1 MLVILF
7 GSFVL
12 LILLATPIA
21 FAMGGSALLT
31 LLLRGDIPLTV
42 VIQKTFAAGSSFS
55 LLAIPFFVL
64 AGEVMTASRMTV
76 SLVKLCDALV
86 GHVRSG
92 LASVSILACMVF
104 AGISGSGVADTAA
117 IGTVMIPQLIEKGYP
132 RGRAAAIIAAG
143 GALGPIIPPSL
154 LMIIYGSIA
163 ELSVGALFL
172 SGAVPGIMMG
182 LGFMAVTYVWNLRG
196 KWESGS
202 GQRFSVG
209 RVAGSLPGAVL
220 PLITPVI
227 IIGGIV
233 GGIFTATEA
242 GVVAAVYA
250 LVTALASRNLGL
262 MGLKAIFVR
271 AMLISTLSLFI
282 ISMAAIFGWILAI
295 QHFPQAVQHFL
306 LTITRGNQFLSAAL
320 ILSFLVG
327 LGFVVEVISIMIIFT
342 PILAPLG
349 PALGYDPI
357 HWGLL
362 QVLAINMGGVT
373 PPVATHLYVSGS
385 IAGCGLGEVSRYVMP
400 LTAVMYAVLILVLLF
415 PDLAMYLPRL
425 FFH

>member
-1 MLVILF
+1 MLAMLF
-7 GSFVL
+7 AAFVL
-12 LILLATPIA
+12 LILLGTPIA
-21 FAMGGSALLT
+21 FAMSGSALLT
-31 LLLRGDIPLTV
+31 LLILGNIPLTV
-42 VIQKTFAAGSSFS
+42 VVQKTFTAGSSFS

-76 SLVKLCDALV
+76 GLVKLCDALV
-86 GHVRSG
+86 GHVRSA
-92 LASVSILACMVF
+92 LASVSLLACMVF

-117 IGTVMIPQLIEKGYP
+117 VGTVMIPQLIEKGYP

-143 GALGPIIPPSL
+143 GGLGPIIPPSL

-172 SGAVPGIMMG
+172 SGAIPGVLMG
-182 LGFMAVTYVWNLRG
+182 TGLILIAYIWNLRG
-196 KWESGS
+196 RWESGS
-202 GQRFSVG
+202 SRAFSVR
-209 RVAGSLPGAVL
+209 RVVGSVPNAAL

-233 GGIFTATEA
+233 GGVFTATEA

-250 LVTALASRNLGL
+250 LMAALLSRNLHL
-262 MGLKAIFVR
+262 RDLKRTFVR
-271 AMLISTLSLFI
+271 AMLIATLSLFI
-282 ISMAAIFGWILAI
+282 ISMASIFGWILAI
-295 QHFPQAVQHFL
+295 QHFPEAVQTFL
-306 LTITRGNQFLSAAL
+306 LGITRGNQFLAAAL
-320 ILSFLVG
+320 ILSFLVA

-362 QVLAINMGGVT
+362 QVMAINMGGIT

-385 IAGCGLGEVSRYVMP
+385 IAECSLGEVSRHVMP
-400 LTAVMYAVLILVLLF
+400 LAAVMYAVLLLVLLV
-415 PDLAMYLPRL
+415 PDVAMFLPRL
-425 FFH
+425 FFR

>member
-1 MLVILF
+1 MIATLF
-7 GSFVL
+7 GIFAL
-12 LILLATPIA
+12 LIILGTPIA
-21 FAMGGSALLT
+21 FAMSGSALLT
-31 LLLRGDIPLTV
+31 LLILWDIPLS
-42 VIQKTFAAGSSFS
+42 VIVQKTFNAGSSFS

-64 AGEVMTASRMTV
+64 AGEVMTASKMTEG
-76 SLVKLCDALV
+76 LVKLCDALV
-86 GHVRSG
+86 GHVRSA

-117 IGTVMIPQLIEKGYP
+117 IGTVMIPQLIQKGYP
-132 RGRAAAIIAAG
+132 RGRAASIIAAG

-172 SGAVPGIMMG
+172 SGAVPGVLMGMG
-182 LGFMAVTYVWNLRG
+182 LILTAYIWNLRG
-196 KWESGS
+196 KWEEGS
-202 GQRFSVG
+202 ERNFSFK
-209 RVAGSLPGAVL
+209 RLAFSLPGAAL
-220 PLITPVI
+220 PLFTPVI
-227 IIGGIV
+227 ILGGIV

-250 LVTALASRNLGL
+250 LIAALATGNLP
-262 MGLKAIFVR
+262 LKELKGIFVR

-282 ISMAAIFGWILAI
+282 ISMASIFGWILAI
-295 QHFPQAVQHFL
+295 QHFPQIVQELLLGITGGNKFLAAV
-306 LTITRGNQFLSAAL
+306 L
-320 ILSFLVG
+320 ILSFLVA

-362 QVLAINMGGVT
+362 QVMAINMGGVT
-373 PPVATHLYVSGS
+373 PPVATHLYVSAS
-385 IAGCGLGEVSRYVMP
+385 IAKCSLGEVSRNVMP
-400 LTAVMYAVLILVLLF
+400 LSAVMYAVLLLVLLF
-415 PDLAMYLPRL
+415 PDVAMFLPRL